1 MQNLRCSQPMNIYH
15 QNAAAFV
22 AQYESVSAEQV
33 HQSWLHLL
41 PLASSASFAL
51 DVGAGS
57 GRDARFLAAQ
67 GFQVVAVE
75 PAENLLHS
83 AMALANTD
91 KIQWFADE
99 LPALTQIHALAHD
112 FALILLSAVWMHL
125 TREQREISL
134 LTLTKLLAP
143 EGLLVITLRHGSFSD
158 GRVTHP
164 VSVTEVDTLIS
175 QYQLELKL
183 VLVSDLLTDSLGRGD
198 IAWQT
203 VVLKKG

>member
-1 MQNLRCSQPMNIYH
+1 MNIYH
-15 QNAAAFV
+15 QNADAFV

-41 PLASSASFAL
+41 PSAGSASFAL

-57 GRDARFLAAQ
+57 GRDARFLVAR

-75 PAENLLHS
+75 PADNLRHA

-91 KIQWFADE
+91 KIRWLADE
-99 LPALTQIHALAHD
+99 LPALPQVQALAQE
-112 FALILLSAVWMHL
+112 FTLILLSAVWMHL
-125 TREQREISL
+125 TGEQRVASL
-134 LTLTKLLAP
+134 QSLTQLLASA
-143 EGLLVITLRHGSFSD
+143 GLLVITLRHGSFSD

-164 VSVTEVDTLIS
+164 VSATEIETFIR
-175 QYQLELKL
+175 QHQLALKP
-183 VLVSDLLTDSLGRGD
+183 VFVSDLNTDALGRGD
-198 IAWQT
+198 VAWQT

>member
-1 MQNLRCSQPMNIYH
+1 MNIYH
-15 QNAAAFV
+15 QNAEAFV

-41 PLASSASFAL
+41 PSAGSASFAL

-67 GFQVVAVE
+67 GFLVVAVE
-75 PAENLLHS
+75 PADNLRHA
-83 AMALANTD
+83 AMAFANTD

-99 LPALTQIHALAHD
+99 LPALTHIKALAQN
-112 FALILLSAVWMHL
+112 FSLILLSAVWMHL
-125 TREQREISL
+125 TREQREASL
-134 LTLTKLLAP
+134 LTLTTLLAP
-143 EGLLVITLRHGSFSD
+143 QGLLVITLRHGSFSD

-164 VSVTEVDTLIS
+164 VSATEIESLIR
-175 QYQLELKL
+175 QHQLALKP
-183 VLVSDLLTDSLGRGD
+183 VLVSDLITDSLGRGD
-198 IAWQT
+198 VAWQT

>member
-1 MQNLRCSQPMNIYH
+1 MNIYH
-15 QNAAAFV
+15 QNAEAFV

-41 PLASSASFAL
+41 PIASSATFAL

-75 PAENLLHS
+75 PAENLRLA

-91 KIQWFADE
+91 KIRWLADE
-99 LPALTQIHALAHD
+99 LPALTYIQALAQD
-112 FALILLSAVWMHL
+112 FSLILLSAVWMHL
-125 TREQREISL
+125 TSEQREASL
-134 LTLTKLLAP
+134 LTLTTLLAP
-143 EGLLVITLRHGSFSD
+143 QGLLVITLRHGSFSD
-158 GRVTHP
+158 GRITHP
-164 VSVTEVDTLIS
+164 VSVAEIDTLIS
-175 QYQLELKL
+175 QHQLGLTL
-183 VLVSDLLTDSLGRGD
+183 VLVTDLLTDSLGRGD

>member
-1 MQNLRCSQPMNIYH
+1 MNIYH
-15 QNAAAFV
+15 QNAEAFV

-41 PLASSASFAL
+41 PSAGSASFAL

-67 GFQVVAVE
+67 GFLVVAVE
-75 PAENLLHS
+75 PADNLRHA

-99 LPALTQIHALAHD
+99 LPALTYIKALAQN
-112 FALILLSAVWMHL
+112 FSLILLSAVWMHL
-125 TREQREISL
+125 TREQREASL
-134 LTLTKLLAP
+134 LTLTTLLAP
-143 EGLLVITLRHGSFSD
+143 QGLLVITLRHGSFSD

-164 VSVTEVDTLIS
+164 VSATEIETIILKH
-175 QYQLELKL
+175 QLALKP
-183 VLVSDLLTDSLGRGD
+183 VLVSDLITDSLGRGD
-198 IAWQT
+198 VAWQT

>member
-1 MQNLRCSQPMNIYH
+1 MNIYH
-15 QNAAAFV
+15 KNAEAFV

-41 PLASSASFAL
+41 PSAGSRSFAL

-75 PAENLLHS
+75 PADNLRHA

-91 KIQWFADE
+91 KIRWFADE
-99 LPALTQIHALAHD
+99 LPALPQVQALAQE
-112 FALILLSAVWMHL
+112 FTLILLSAVWMHL
-125 TREQREISL
+125 TGEQREASL
-134 LTLTKLLAP
+134 QSLTKLLAP
-143 EGLLVITLRHGSFSD
+143 AGLLVITLRHGSFSD

-164 VSVTEVDTLIS
+164 VSVAEIDMLIS
-175 QYQLELKL
+175 HHQLGLTL
-183 VLVSDLLTDSLGRGD
+183 VLVTELLTDSLGRGD
-198 IAWQT
+198 VAWQT